1 MPIDKKP
8 IPMKIQ
14 AKTMSFKELASLYF
28 PAVTPK
34 SASHQLRTWIRSS
47 DTLLAEL
54 EACGFTPRQRLMTP
68 RQVELVLREFGA
80 PSYVE

>member
-1 MPIDKKP
+1 MPNHKKP
-8 IPMKIQ
+8 IPMNIQ

-68 RQVELVLREFGA
+68 RQVALIICEFGE
-80 PSYVE
+80 P